1 MVMMMMMM
9 MMKANKIMMVDTAGF
24 GAADPE
30 HADNTKKA
38 GWENVLE
45 PLCLDDG
52 DHHDHEDDGTYNY
65 DLNIMMICVS
75 VTENHHFLQKKFIF
89 LHPSVWLTRFILTF
103 TYE

>member
-1 MVMMMMMM
+1 MMTMMMMML
-9 MMKANKIMMVDTAGF
+9 KAYKIMMVDTAGF

-52 DHHDHEDDGTYNY
+52 DHHDHGY
-65 DLNIMMICVS
+65 
-75 VTENHHFLQKKFIF
+75 IF
-89 LHPSVWLTRFILTF
+89 KLRSSKTVDHA
-103 TYE
+103 